1 MKRVSSQSLSTTRL
15 TVPQRSVDA
24 ANPKA
29 VWLSGEA
36 GQGLVV
42 RGTFSRS
49 GSATRMDM
57 TFSNKTANVALSS
70 FALQLNKNSFGLV
83 PSEALRCS
91 PLAPGQSFETS
102 LRFAVIEIVPTGTNG
117 CASQILFP
125 DTNGAIH
132 LVWSQW
138 DSHCG
143 TISKFWGNDWD
154 T

>member
-1 MKRVSSQSLSTTRL
+1 
-15 TVPQRSVDA
+15 
-24 ANPKA
+24 
-29 VWLSGEA
+29 
-36 GQGLVV
+36 
-42 RGTFSRS
+42 
-49 GSATRMDM
+49 MDM

-138 DSHCG
+138 DSQLG
-143 TISKFWGNDWD
+143 TISQFGSWDWD
-154 T
+154 TLYQSSKSGGTPPLPPAEFHVKFDDGEDMLLGRGGI